1 MPAGRLAEFRCV
13 FALPKHLAFS
23 EAREG
28 RQLPESLVKR
38 IDHSVLQPVQTDDD
52 VRAACAMCAELG
64 VASVCVK
71 PSHVLLAAE
80 CLRGSTVRVG
90 TVIGFPHG
98 GTTTEA
104 KVAETEAACGHGAR
118 EVDMV
123 VNLGKVLS
131 ADWQYVQHDIRA
143 VVDKARREGAIT
155 KVIFETGLLPADETK
170 IRLCQISES
179 AGAAYVKTST
189 GFGFVK
195 RSDGT
200 MVATGATE
208 HDVRLMREH
217 CGPAVQVKA
226 SGGIRSY
233 DDACRFVA
241 LGATR
246 LGTSAT
252 KEVAAGERGAEVKS
266 DQAY

>member
-1 MPAGRLAEFRCV
+1 LSSGAHSLCRSISHFGA
-13 FALPKHLAFS
+13 S
-23 EAREG
+23 EG
-28 RQLPESLVKR
+28 RQLPESIVKR

-52 VRAACAMCAELG
+52 VRSACIMCAELG

-98 GTTTEA
+98 GTSTEA
-104 KVAETEAACGHGAR
+104 KIAETQAACGLGAQ

-131 ADWQYVQHDIRA
+131 ADWPYVERDIRA
-143 VVDKARREGAIT
+143 VVDQARREGAIT

-179 AGAAYVKTST
+179 AGAAFVKTST

-195 RSDGT
+195 RSDGA

-217 CGPAVQVKA
+217 SGPAVQVKA

-233 DDACRFVA
+233 DDACRFVE
-241 LGATR
+241 LGAAR

-252 KEVAAGERGAEVKS
+252 REIAEGERGLQTQTQEKV
-266 DQAY
+266 Y

>member
-1 MPAGRLAEFRCV
+1 
-13 FALPKHLAFS
+13 
-23 EAREG
+23 
-28 RQLPESLVKR
+28 
-38 IDHSVLQPVQTDDD
+38 
-52 VRAACAMCAELG
+52 
-64 VASVCVK
+64 
-71 PSHVLLAAE
+71 
-80 CLRGSTVRVG
+80 
-90 TVIGFPHG
+90 
-98 GTTTEA
+98 
-104 KVAETEAACGHGAR
+104 
-118 EVDMV
+118 
-123 VNLGKVLS
+123 
-131 ADWQYVQHDIRA
+131 
-143 VVDKARREGAIT
+143 
-155 KVIFETGLLPADETK
+155 
-170 IRLCQISES
+170 
-179 AGAAYVKTST
+179 
-189 GFGFVK
+189 
-195 RSDGT
+195 